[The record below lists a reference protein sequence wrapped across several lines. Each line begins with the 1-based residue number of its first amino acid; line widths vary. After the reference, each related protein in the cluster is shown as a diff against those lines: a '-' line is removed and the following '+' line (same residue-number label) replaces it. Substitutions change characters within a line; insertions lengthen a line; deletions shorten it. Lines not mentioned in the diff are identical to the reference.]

1 MNFFVLGGMKLI
13 PKGFGDCSP
22 RSPLHVR
29 HILRDG
35 QLIPWTGPVLPV
47 ESPLC
52 DPVTGQRYEL
62 GSLPRMDSD
71 AGIKAL
77 ESAERAFNQGMGEWP
92 SASSAQRIDAVERFI
107 ESMLAV
113 RSEVVDLLMW
123 EIGKPEADAAKEF
136 DRTVDYLRDTIQS
149 VKEMDRNAIRF
160 GEDSGFVAQVR
171 RVPLGVSLIMGPY
184 NYPLN
189 ETFTT
194 LFPALLMGN
203 TVVFKPAKYGVLL
216 VAPLLQA
223 FCHCF
228 PPGVVNILFG
238 KGRET
243 VSDIMASGKISVL
256 SFIGTN
262 QGANDLKR
270 LHPHSHRL
278 RAVLGLDAK
287 NPGITLADADL
298 NLAVNQTLAGALS
311 FNGQRCTALKI
322 QWVHRSLHDAF
333 VAQLVEGVEKLQWGA
348 PWDSGVKITALPEH
362 GKTDYLQ
369 ALVDDAL
376 AHGAQIANPSG
387 GQCSATFYSPTVLV
401 GVTSAMRIYHEEQFG
416 PIVPVVAFDD
426 VAEPQNYLI
435 QSPFGQQ
442 VSIFGRDPKVI
453 GPLVDACAHQVGR
466 INLNAQAQRG
476 PDAFPFTG
484 RKDSA
489 EGTLSVHDALRAF
502 SIRSMVAFPATSA
515 NKEVVSGVLR
525 ERTSSFLST
534 DFYL

>member
-1 MNFFVLGGMKLI
+1 MKLI
-13 PKGFGDCSP
+13 PHGFGDRSP

-77 ESAERAFNQGMGEWP
+77 ESAERAFNQGLGEWP
-92 SASSAQRIDAVERFI
+92 SASTAQRIAAVEHFI

-223 FCHCF
+223 FCDSF

-333 VAQLVEGVEKLQWGA
+333 VAQLVEGVEQLQWGA
-348 PWDSGVKITALPEH
+348 PWDPGVKITALPEH

-387 GQCSATFYSPTVLV
+387 GQHSATFYSPTVLV

-426 VAEPQNYLI
+426 VAEPLNYLI

-515 NKEVVSGVLR
+515 NKEVVSSVLG
-525 ERTSSFLST
+525 ERTTSFLST